1 MTKENGDNL
10 FLPIAPKC
18 MESGTDDDDETY
30 LQIYISCMF
39 VHSFI
44 HIEHLAPLQE
54 NILRI

>member
-30 LQIYISCMF
+30 LQIYI
-39 VHSFI
+39 
-44 HIEHLAPLQE
+44 EHLAPLQE